1 MRLVNFFRGV
11 IEVVRIEAKDRDEAI
26 EKALKKLQG
35 DGQEGLVEDDL
46 VVELVEENSGF
57 LGIGKKK
64 IFEIDVLEKENRS
77 EDGSEDDG
85 EEEEI
90 ESEDGKLTF
99 KVDEEGIFIQV
110 KLPVGD
116 GSRVVLR
123 DIEELLEAK
132 EIEDVDYD
140 KVSEILAEGIEKT
153 VKVAPR
159 KQELDKDAEIIV
171 EISNDQMAA
180 HLSVITPLGGE
191 EATLDRVETV
201 LEETG
206 IEYGLREE
214 RLNELFNEDG
224 VIDKEIEEVLIAEGT
239 EPIAGEDA
247 EIDFKFDLESQ
258 ERKVQQL
265 EDGSVDYRNLGRINN
280 VEAGS
285 VLATKSPPKP
295 GTPGMNV
302 RGEEVE
308 PEAPTDLKIPGGKN
322 TTLSEDG
329 LTLRSD
335 IEGQVFYKGDK
346 IEVIEV
352 HTVNGDLDLST
363 GNVKFVGTVI
373 VKGDI
378 KDSMKVKAKHDIHVQ
393 GSVHAAQLEAGGEV
407 TIKNGFIGKNK
418 GKIEA
423 DGDVK
428 AKFIENGKVVTEQN
442 LIVSEAIMH
451 SDIDAAEAIKVVNKG
466 LIVGGMV
473 RAGREIDAKVVGS
486 NLATK
491 TKLFVGVTPA
501 LRDQYHELTEELDNY
516 QVELDEALKSIN
528 YIKKRQEENG
538 GQLSEKERELLSQK
552 TRIRFQL
559 SKNIEDLKKEKKR
572 LDKRLEEG
580 RHGRV
585 KVQDKLYSGVEIT
598 IGTEVKKI
606 GKQIS
611 NVQYYVE
618 DGEIKRGSYA

>member
-295 GTPGMNV
+295 GTPGINV

>member
-64 IFEIDVLEKENRS
+64 IFEIDVLEKENKS
-77 EDGSEDDG
+77 EEDD

-90 ESEDGKLTF
+90 ESEDGKLIL
-99 KVDEEGIFIQV
+99 KVNEEGIFIQV

-191 EATLDRVETV
+191 EATLDRVKTV
-201 LEETG
+201 LEEAG

-239 EPIAGEDA
+239 EPISGEDA

-258 ERKVQQL
+258 KRKVQQL

>member
-1 MRLVNFFRGV
+1 M

-295 GTPGMNV
+295 GTPGINV

>member
-1 MRLVNFFRGV
+1 M
-11 IEVVRIEAKDRDEAI
+11 RIEAKDRDEAI

-295 GTPGMNV
+295 GTPGINV

>member
-1 MRLVNFFRGV
+1 V

-26 EKALKKLQG
+26 KKALKKLQG

-64 IFEIDVLEKENRS
+64 IFEIDVLEKENK
-77 EDGSEDDG
+77 SEDDD
-85 EEEEI
+85 EEEEV

-140 KVSEILAEGIEKT
+140 KVSEILAEGIEKI

-180 HLSVITPLGGE
+180 HLSVIPPLGGE
-191 EATLDRVETV
+191 EATLDRVKTV
-201 LEETG
+201 LEEAE

-352 HTVNGDLDLST
+352 HTVNGNLDLST

-407 TIKNGFIGKNK
+407 AIKNGFIGKNK

>member
-1 MRLVNFFRGV
+1 M
-11 IEVVRIEAKDRDEAI
+11 RIEAKDRDEAI